1 MPKRANSVDT
11 TFFSLELLR
20 RIPRN
25 QRITAHELH
34 QQLMDAGIERNV
46 RTIQRQLERLS
57 QHFDLECDDRCRPYG
72 WRWRVGSRGLSLA
85 QLSPAESLLMQMA
98 QAHLKHLLPAPL
110 MASFSPFFSQ
120 AGHTLSHSEQALR
133 EREWS
138 QKVRV
143 VAASQPLLPPV
154 IQEGVFDAVS
164 EALYHNRW
172 LNIDYS
178 NAHGTRRQTE
188 VMPLGLAQQGSR
200 LYLVCRFKGYDNER
214 SLALNRITSA
224 VCSTFH
230 FSRPV
235 DFNLKRYDDDGR
247 FGFGE
252 GRHIRI
258 HFTLENAR
266 AQLLLESPLSADQQV
281 SELENGRLQFSAT
294 VVDSPMLDGFL
305 ATFGSTI
312 SNIKRDTHNV
322 STEQENNDEYR

>member
-1 MPKRANSVDT
+1 MPKRTNSVDT

-20 RIPRN
+20 RIPGN

-34 QQLMDAGIERNV
+34 QQLLDAGIERNV

-57 QHFDLECDDRCRPYG
+57 QHFDLECDDRSRPYG

-98 QAHLKHLLPAPL
+98 QAQLKHLLPAHL

-120 AGHTLSHSEQALR
+120 AGHTLSHSGQAQR

-178 NAHGTRRQTE
+178 NAHGTRRQAE

-230 FSRPV
+230 FSRPA

-252 GRHIRI
+252 GRSIRI
-258 HFTLENAR
+258 YFTLETAR

-281 SELENGRLQFSAT
+281 SELEDGRLHFSAT
-294 VVDSPMLDGFL
+294 VIDSPMLDGFL

-312 SNIKRDTHNV
+312 SNIKRETNNV
-322 STEQENNDEYR
+322 STEQENNDE

>member
-1 MPKRANSVDT
+1 MPKRTNSVDT
-11 TFFSLELLR
+11 TFFALELLR
-20 RIPRN
+20 RIPRS

-34 QQLMDAGIERNV
+34 QQLTNAGIERNV

-72 WRWRVGSRGLSLA
+72 WRWRAGSRGLSLA
-85 QLSPAESLLMQMA
+85 QLSLAESLLMQMA
-98 QAHLKHLLPAPL
+98 QAQLKHLLPAHL

-120 AGHTLSHSEQALR
+120 AGHTLSHSEQAQR

-154 IQEGVFDAVS
+154 IQEGVFDVVS
-164 EALYHNRW
+164 EALYYNRW

-178 NAHGTRRQTE
+178 NAHGTRRQVE

-230 FSRPV
+230 FSRPT

-258 HFTLENAR
+258 HFTLETAR
-266 AQLLLESPLSADQQV
+266 AQLLLESPL
-281 SELENGRLQFSAT
+281 
-294 VVDSPMLDGFL
+294 
-305 ATFGSTI
+305 
-312 SNIKRDTHNV
+312 
-322 STEQENNDEYR
+322 